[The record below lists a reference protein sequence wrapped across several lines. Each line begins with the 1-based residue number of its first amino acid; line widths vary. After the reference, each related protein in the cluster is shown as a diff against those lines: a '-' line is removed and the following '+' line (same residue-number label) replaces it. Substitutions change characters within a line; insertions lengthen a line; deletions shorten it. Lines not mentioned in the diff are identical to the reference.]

1 MKVVLLEDIGQEAM
15 AAFESMGRFTFLV
28 RSTLVWAL
36 RAPIEWRQ
44 VLIQMQRIGVQ
55 SLPVTTMTTFFTGM
69 VLALQSGASSKHFF
83 NEPLFVGTVVSF
95 AMVMELGPVMT
106 ALVVSG
112 RAGAAIAAEL
122 GTMKVTEQI
131 DALYTLGTDPIRYL
145 VIPRVLAFLLVL
157 PLLTVISDFSG
168 VIGGWVV
175 SSMKLNIPAGVYAAD
190 IFDNMEIRHFM
201 HGFLKT
207 FVFAGIISFVSC
219 FKGITTTGGAEGVGK
234 STTAA
239 VVLSMVAVL
248 IMDYFVT
255 AILAAVGIT

>member
-1 MKVVLLEDIGQEAM
+1 MKGLVEAFGRQIVE
-15 AAFESMGRFTFLV
+15 ASESMGRFVFLI
-28 RSTLVWAL
+28 RSTAGWML
-36 RAPIEWRQ
+36 RSRIEWRQ
-44 VLIQMQRIGVQ
+44 VLIQMARIGVD

-69 VLALQSGASSKHFF
+69 VLALQTGASSKHFF

-95 AMVMELGPVMT
+95 AMVMELAPVMT

-145 VIPRVLAFLLVL
+145 VIPRVLAFLMVL
-157 PLLTVISDFSG
+157 PLLTVVSDFSG
-168 VIGGWVV
+168 TFGGWVV
-175 SSMKLNIPAGVYAAD
+175 ASAKLQIPTSVYASD

-207 FVFAGIISFVSC
+207 FVFATLISFICC
-219 FKGITTTGGAEGVGK
+219 FKGITTKGGAEGVGK

-239 VVLSMVAVL
+239 VVISMASVL
-248 IMDYFVT
+248 VMDYFVT
-255 AILAAVGIT
+255 ALLSAAGIT